1 MLVFGL
7 NTRTAH
13 EGETMAERTISAAVR
28 AFLESMKV
36 PGVLSTIGRNGGP
49 ITSAVWFGFIEDDI
63 LISTPATRPKARNA
77 RANPM
82 VSFLVDT
89 KVRPYSGVA
98 IEGAAEVLEDPDYE
112 LVMSIAHRYLGPELP
127 PEMRER
133 WVNTGRAALRIRP
146 TRVRPWNLG

>member
-1 MLVFGL
+1 
-7 NTRTAH
+7 
-13 EGETMAERTISAAVR
+13 MAERTITPAIR

-36 PGVLSTIGRNGGP
+36 PGVLSTIGRDGGP

-63 LISTPATRPKARNA
+63 LISTPAQRPKARNA
-77 RANPM
+77 RANPL

-98 IEGAAEVLEDPDYE
+98 IEGRAEVLEDPGYA

-127 PEMRER
+127 PEMHER
-133 WVNTGRAALRIRP
+133 WANTGRAAIRIRP